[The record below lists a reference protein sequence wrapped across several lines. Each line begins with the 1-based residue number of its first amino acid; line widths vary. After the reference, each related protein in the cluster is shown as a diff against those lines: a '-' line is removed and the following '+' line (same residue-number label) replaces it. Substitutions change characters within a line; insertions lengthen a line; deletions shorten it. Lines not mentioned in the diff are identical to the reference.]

1 MRRSSANKAAF
12 GRKTVYFDAVKR
24 PTSLLYRN
32 GENRKILFVKDIN
45 RRFSS
50 RVRSNL
56 LGDGSGNAFCEIVCI
71 LDPDDCSV
79 LSDAEI
85 YDAPFGV

>member
-1 MRRSSANKAAF
+1 
-12 GRKTVYFDAVKR
+12 
-24 PTSLLYRN
+24 
-32 GENRKILFVKDIN
+32 
-45 RRFSS
+45 
-50 RVRSNL
+50 L